1 MFKNMFRHFFVA
13 FGATLYLGACPLLL
27 YQYFGVM
34 NDWPFVFLS
43 VIHDAS
49 GDWWLDINWYSSV
62 IWLSLL
68 LTALISVVYAFFK
81 RHDYQEYR
89 EPDIQSQPGF

>member
-13 FGATLYLGACPLLL
+13 FGALLYLAACPMFL
-27 YQYFGVM
+27 YQYLGLM

-49 GDWWLDINWYSSV
+49 GDWWLDINWYSPV
-62 IWLSLL
+62 IWSTLL
-68 LTALISVVYAFFK
+68 LTTLMAVVYAACK
-81 RHDYQEYR
+81 RNDYGEYR
-89 EPDIQSQPGF
+89 EPDVQSQPGF